1 MWSKRQDKRPM
12 SIYFVDFKIIGT
24 PFTSYPNDGNE
35 WFAIRLER
43 TPHKNFFFFFHPD
56 DIFVIFGFESLGSFT
71 RSSRHLVAWAH
82 FAVEHR
88 KHFSFPLVCLARQ

>member
-1 MWSKRQDKRPM
+1 MLSKRQDNRTS
-12 SIYFVDFKIIGT
+12 SIYFADFKIIRT
-24 PFTSYPNDGNE
+24 PFASYPNDGNE
-35 WFAIRLER
+35 WFAIRSER
-43 TPHKNFFFFFHPD
+43 TSHTQIFFFFHLD

-71 RSSRHLVAWAH
+71 RLSRHLVAWAH